1 MYQVRSLRHVAWASP
16 LLLLPLAMALPFGCA
31 TGGNGDGADDG
42 GGGDEF
48 VVPIDT
54 GAKDVK
60 GVDTSFPDTFEG
72 VDTGKAD
79 GGGTDV
85 HIIMTMD
92 GGGDSSKPMDSG
104 AKDTGVDTGPCTMI
118 TTTDAGG
125 TPITTCPPT
134 GSACGDKVSL
144 TGFKP
149 TTVPPATPSTTA
161 CTSTAIADIL
171 ADCFSAY
178 NATKCTDDQT
188 TYATCYNCIVT
199 DEGATSYGPLIASTN
214 GGLVFLNQAG
224 CIDLLEPC
232 NSGCAGAYQ
241 GGMQCELAACEGNCP
256 APLTSTTGT
265 DFQDCVENPD
275 GTSGVI
281 ACNPNGC
288 DQFYGNY
295 TTCGALLTG
304 TKHPASVCVGTSSST
319 FETLFS
325 AIVPV
330 FCGG

>member
-125 TPITTCPPT
+125 TPVSTCTAAPIGTTC
-134 GSACGDKVSL
+134 GDRVSL
-144 TGFKP
+144 TGFTP
-149 TTVPPATPSTTA
+149 TKVPAATPDTTA
-161 CTSTAIADIL
+161 CTSTALTDIYN
-171 ADCFSAY
+171 DCFATGGS
-178 NATKCTDDQT
+178 ATKCEADET
-188 TYATCYNCIVT
+188 TYASCYTCMVT
-199 DEGATSYGPLIASTN
+199 DETATSYGPLIASKN
-214 GGLVFLNQAG
+214 GGLVFINQAG

-232 NSGCAGAYQ
+232 NSACAGAFQ
-241 GGMQCELAACEGNCP
+241 GATQCELAGCEGNCP
-256 APLTSTTGT
+256 SPLTSTTGT
-265 DFQDCVENPD
+265 DFQDCVD
-275 GTSGVI
+275 TLIG
-281 ACNPNGC
+281 CNPGGC

-295 TTCGALLTG
+295 TTCGALLNG
-304 TKHPASVCVGTSSST
+304 TDHPASVCVGTSSST
-319 FETLFS
+319 FEDLYN